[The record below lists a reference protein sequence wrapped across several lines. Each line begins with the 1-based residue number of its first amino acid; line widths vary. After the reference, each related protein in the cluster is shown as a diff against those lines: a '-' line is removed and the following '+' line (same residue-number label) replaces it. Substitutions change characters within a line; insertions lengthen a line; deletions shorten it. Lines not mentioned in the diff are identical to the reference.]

1 MPEDNI
7 QKTGQLTWRELQE
20 LNKANTDIAR
30 QSLSDVTESF
40 KKFRQIGP
48 TEIGA
53 GNIYNNQEYVQALA
67 DQQGFGESRLDKR
80 LIAPEQL
87 EDLNQFRG
95 EQQSWIGQVGNGVAK
110 ALALTGTTFIDT
122 FAGTAAGMI
131 NTVGQ
136 AISGNVESGKD
147 ALAAFVDNPVSNALQ
162 RFNDWTENVFKNY
175 ETREQQNAYWWQKLG
190 SGTFIGDHFIKNLGF
205 FVGAYLNGMTTSSL
219 LTKAMKIGDTRKI
232 FEGAA
237 KSAIEGGA
245 EGAEALRGLKT
256 GDAVNALLKGDAV
269 LTDKGFAESLIAQAR
284 AVKNSEVAV
293 KAISSIAGAMGESR
307 IEAITGSKDYID
319 AEKENLDAAMYNYVN
334 GGAEEELA
342 QEHPDWFS
350 QEAVIDENG
359 NLRGYRRVAANTKV
373 EGELAKRIADKQQKY
388 EETLNLLAD
397 QKKDY
402 LNSTFLMNMAILASD
417 YAFQFGDAFV
427 GGFGKARVAKGLVD
441 LIDGKYKEMAGREIA
456 KSAIGSLMS
465 PVTEGTQEMFQE
477 AIQKGGRKYY
487 GNIANKYYGEVID
500 EQAQK
505 DATNYISSFIS
516 ALGDVYSDPE
526 EWENFALGAVTAL
539 LGMPGTTSVIDEKT
553 GKPVLDEKGRE
564 KKKLQWNG
572 EFWEGIRN
580 IREISQQAT
589 LDANAL
595 NALIEDP
602 DKREMYYNLVRQI
615 QGTDKQQRAL
625 MSGNEKDYK
634 DAEYDKFVSRALTYI
649 ETGRYNDLLDEIEK
663 IYTISEK
670 DVREVK
676 ATTIDKATGKSIY
689 DGKTNKQIVEEFAK
703 QKEEM
708 LRKAERIKETADSI
722 SRIYG
727 NVFSREGYNQV
738 VSLATTIDDREERIQ
753 QVSQEVLDFF
763 NKNILA
769 ANRAGVAR
777 LQTLK
782 DIHDL
787 AVYIDR
793 DGKKSRLDRLNE
805 VRKEVASYGEDHP
818 EYRRLKR
825 EEAKLVKEIAKIER
839 DEKGRYKK
847 KADWSEDTEQQHT
860 SLAEARKALADLKE
874 IIDYGDAPLGMSQK
888 VYDLARLLKD
898 REKLVIALNDWSKNP
913 AKREASLR
921 DEIANSL
928 DAYRDKVIFSQYD
941 DVNKYE
947 GKQNKLNAFKQMQPT
962 DEIIEKYQQRAKET
976 DNKEMEEALDEY
988 KKLDEESTKWGDAIS
1003 EYLQDKDYGQSAAF
1017 ILMSANQAYT
1027 DATSKDDFIKKATGM
1042 LELMQKDPNI
1052 DDATKELAKTILDKV
1067 KAQKKAENSD
1077 KSGKTETPKGGKKTT
1092 NKLVVA
1098 RVNKLL
1104 NAEDLDE
1111 AIGSLNNG
1119 EINMLL
1125 MDPTIMSIANPDA
1138 DQDFLKNLPTKE
1150 DRAEALQSAIQVLR
1164 DEGVID
1170 FFEYVN
1176 NNDDESNNGGNPN
1189 VVEMKPED
1197 AAKDGEV
1204 GFSSEDVTYEAPA
1217 NNGQQGQGENG
1228 GGTNKEVRHPVEM
1241 VPASKKE
1248 RDANG
1253 EGENGKDI
1261 TDALAVNRDGA
1272 GYDIDDLK
1280 DKSKRKATK
1289 NTKHWANRVL
1299 EACKTQEF
1307 IDSGELAQLIENAR
1321 RNGKTPI
1328 FRFVQIKGN
1337 HWGDESIGKAN
1348 HEADNGLFIAV
1359 ELPLNSEGKP
1369 INVNGKTSEART
1381 RQLGKNTYMQVL
1393 GYVSPKSSK
1402 RYKNLLNEVK
1412 KQIDNVEAGLSTE
1425 DREGKKSYFIVEAS
1439 DIQTDVELIF
1449 SGRMVKSN
1457 ERFPDVG
1464 ERDFRDIVTDE
1475 NGKIISQEG
1484 KIQIVAYR
1492 REQGPIVIGKP
1503 IGDKIVPLNKLR
1515 EQSPQTRGDRSG
1527 TPWIRVKEAD
1537 GKVYH
1542 KAVSVKAFDENYKEG
1557 GTYYDD
1563 RISEAI
1569 KELIDAEDIKGY
1581 KKALSDLQKYI
1592 YIPKNEKLFISPKDK
1607 TLRKGSDSISLEDAS
1622 VEDVKNFIKQ
1632 FGYRFTF
1639 GNNDATVDNIIESN
1653 ILTTDLAQIRNANA
1667 SFFVSE
1673 VEVDKDGNWEKIPSE
1688 QVKEFVSLGIPH
1700 TGSREFVEG
1709 ENYGPRI
1716 TFGSDPTIYRQKGY
1730 GKDASF
1736 WVEQN
1741 GVMTEV
1747 DKNSDTAFKI
1757 GFATDIKAKT
1767 GNAVATGYFMPARKG
1782 EKAKHTIYCKK
1793 DRNGV
1798 DIYMTDDFQLLSNKE
1813 VADLQLAIKDNKK
1826 RDAAIRR
1833 LQKSR
1838 AEYTGQEERK
1848 VEEPEEPEKEPED
1861 KNPKSGGRPKMIGG
1875 LPAPRPNGMTGGN
1888 DSGLTQI
1895 QKQGAQHISQLSRSP
1910 KIRERFDAIGS
1921 RIIASDKLDKNSSN
1935 LEISQALV
1943 KHLPNDVLKQTLD
1956 TRAIDE
1962 KQSDALFKKIE
1973 AIINCLK

>member
-1 MPEDNI
+1 M
-7 QKTGQLTWRELQE
+7 
-20 LNKANTDIAR
+20 
-30 QSLSDVTESF
+30 
-40 KKFRQIGP
+40 
-48 TEIGA
+48 
-53 GNIYNNQEYVQALA
+53 
-67 DQQGFGESRLDKR
+67 
-80 LIAPEQL
+80 
-87 EDLNQFRG
+87 
-95 EQQSWIGQVGNGVAK
+95 
-110 ALALTGTTFIDT
+110 
-122 FAGTAAGMI
+122 
-131 NTVGQ
+131 
-136 AISGNVESGKD
+136 
-147 ALAAFVDNPVSNALQ
+147 
-162 RFNDWTENVFKNY
+162 
-175 ETREQQNAYWWQKLG
+175 
-190 SGTFIGDHFIKNLGF
+190 
-205 FVGAYLNGMTTSSL
+205 
-219 LTKAMKIGDTRKI
+219 
-232 FEGAA
+232 
-237 KSAIEGGA
+237 
-245 EGAEALRGLKT
+245 
-256 GDAVNALLKGDAV
+256 
-269 LTDKGFAESLIAQAR
+269 
-284 AVKNSEVAV
+284 
-293 KAISSIAGAMGESR
+293 
-307 IEAITGSKDYID
+307 
-319 AEKENLDAAMYNYVN
+319 N

-350 QEAVIDENG
+350 IAAKRDEDG
-359 NLRGYRRVAANTKV
+359 NVVGYKRVAANTKV
-373 EGELAKRIADKQQKY
+373 ERELAKRIAEKQQKY
-388 EETLNLLAD
+388 EETINLLAD
-397 QKKDY
+397 QKKNY
-402 LNSTFLMNMAILASD
+402 LNSTFLMNMAVLASD

-427 GGFGKARVAKGLVD
+427 GGFGKARVAKGLVE
-441 LIDGKYKEMAGREIA
+441 LIDGKYKEMAGKEIA
-456 KSAIGSLMS
+456 KSVVGSIMS
-465 PVTEGTQEMFQE
+465 PIAEGTQEMFQE

-505 DATNYISSFIS
+505 DATDYISSFIS

-580 IREISQQAT
+580 ARDIKQQAT

-595 NALIEDP
+595 NALLEDP

-649 ETGRYNDLLDEIEK
+649 ETGRYDDLLDEIEK

-727 NVFSREGYNQV
+727 NVFSREGYNQI

-769 ANRAGVAR
+769 ANKAGGAR

-805 VRKEVASYGEDHP
+805 VRKEIASYGEDNP

-874 IIDYGDAPLGMSQK
+874 IIDYGDARLGMSQK
-888 VYDLARLLKD
+888 VYDLAKLLED
-898 REKLVIALNDWSKNP
+898 REKLIIALNDWSKNP
-913 AKREASLR
+913 VKREASLH
-921 DEIANSL
+921 DEIANSVNS
-928 DAYRDKVIFSQYD
+928 YRDKIIFSQYD

-947 GKQNKLNAFKQMQPT
+947 GKQNKLNVFKQMQPT
-962 DEIIEKYQQRAKET
+962 DEIIEKYQQRAKDT
-976 DNKEMEEALDEY
+976 DNKEMQEAIDEY
-988 KKLDEESTKWGDAIS
+988 KKLDEESTKWSDAIS
-1003 EYLQDKDYGQSAAF
+1003 QYLQDKDYAQSAAQ
-1017 ILMSANQAYT
+1017 ILLSLSKAYE
-1027 DATSKDDFIKKATGM
+1027 DATSKDDFINKATGL
-1042 LELMQKDPNI
+1042 LELMQKDQRQ
-1052 DDATKELAKTILDKV
+1052 DDATKELAETILNKV

-1077 KSGKTETPKGGKKTT
+1077 KSGKTESPKGGKKTT
-1092 NKLVVA
+1092 NKAVVA
-1098 RVNKLL
+1098 KVNKLL

-1111 AIGSLNNG
+1111 EIGSLNNG
-1119 EINMLL
+1119 EINMIL

-1138 DQDFLKNLPTKE
+1138 DPDFLKNLPTKE
-1150 DRAEALQSAIQVLR
+1150 DRAEALQAAIQVLR
-1164 DEGVID
+1164 DENVTD

-1176 NNDDESNNGGNPN
+1176 NNDDGSDDGGNPN
-1189 VVEMKPED
+1189 VVEVKPED
-1197 AAKDGEV
+1197 TAKDGEV

-1217 NNGQQGQGENG
+1217 NNGQQKQGENS
-1228 GGTNKEVRHPVEM
+1228 GGTNKEVRRPIEI
-1241 VPASKKE
+1241 VPASKKA

-1261 TDALAVNRDGA
+1261 TDALAVNREGA

-1280 DKSKRKATK
+1280 DKSKRRATK
-1289 NTKHWANRVL
+1289 NQKHWASKVL
-1299 EACKTQEF
+1299 EKCKAQEF
-1307 IDSGELAQLIENAR
+1307 IVSGELAQLIENAR

-1337 HWGDESIGKAN
+1337 HWGDESIGRAN
-1348 HEADNGLFIAV
+1348 NEADNGLFIAV

-1381 RQLGKNTYMQVL
+1381 RQLGNTYMQVL
-1393 GYVSPKSSK
+1393 GYVSPKSGK

-1412 KQIDNVEAGLSTE
+1412 KQIDDVEAGLSTE
-1425 DREGKKSYFIVEAS
+1425 DKDGKKSYFIVEAS

-1457 ERFPDVG
+1457 EMFPDVG
-1464 ERDFRDIVTDE
+1464 ERDFRDIVPTDG
-1475 NGKIISQEG
+1475 NGKRISQEG
-1484 KIQIVAYR
+1484 KIQIVAIR
-1492 REQGPIVIGKP
+1492 REQGPIVVGKP
-1503 IGDKIVPLNKLR
+1503 IGDRIVPLNELR

-1542 KAVSVKAFDENYKEG
+1542 KAVSVKAFDENYKED

-1569 KELIDAEDIKGY
+1569 KEIIDAEDIKAY
-1581 KKALSDLQKYI
+1581 KKALSDLQRYI
-1592 YIPKNEKLFISPKDK
+1592 YIPKNEKLFISPKNK
-1607 TLRKGSDSISLEDAS
+1607 VLRKGSDNISLEDAS

-1782 EKAKHTIYCKK
+1782 EKAKHTVYCKK

-1798 DIYMTDDFQLLSNKE
+1798 DRYMTDDFQLLSNKE
-1813 VADLQLAIKDNKK
+1813 VADLQLAIKDKKK
-1826 RDAAIRR
+1826 RSAAVKR
-1833 LQKSR
+1833 LQESR
-1838 AEYTGQEERK
+1838 EQYTGQEQRK
-1848 VEEPEEPEKEPED
+1848 VEEPEEPEEEPED
-1861 KNPKSGGRPKMIGG
+1861 KKPKSGGRLKTIAG
-1875 LPAPRPNGMTGGN
+1875 LPAPRPNGMTSGD

-1895 QKQGAQHISQLSRSP
+1895 QKQGAKHISQLSRSP

-1943 KHLPNDVLKQTLD
+1943 KHLPDDVLKQALD

-1973 AIINCLK
+1973 AIINCL